1 MGLREL
7 QSALARLFTDAELRR
22 RHQEDPR
29 SLGIALG
36 IGEEEMG
43 QWLALSSEQIAN
55 FSDGLLR
62 KRLAAVRSLLPRTAK
77 RLGNALDESFYAW
90 AQTVPSQGMDH
101 HLRDAWMFGDHLL
114 SQNVA
119 SPWERELIRWE
130 RALVGQRLGRCA
142 FRWLRLRYDVTDSAR
157 DGAGDPPACNLDV
170 LTIACFGYRR
180 LFVRRGRLRSEKLRD
195 SPSGM

>member
-22 RHQEDPR
+22 RYQEDPR
-29 SLGIALG
+29 SVGTALG
-36 IGEEEMG
+36 IGREEME

-62 KRLAAVRSLLPRTAK
+62 KRLAAVRSLLPRSAK
-77 RLGNALDESFYAW
+77 RLGHALDESFYAW

-101 HLRDAWMFGDHLL
+101 HLRDAWIFADRLL
-114 SQNVA
+114 SENVA
-119 SPWERELIRWE
+119 SPWERDLIRWE
-130 RALVGQRLGRCA
+130 RALIGLRLDRCA
-142 FRWLRLRYDVTDSAR
+142 LRWCRLRYDVTDSSR
-157 DGAGDPPACNLDV
+157 DDVGDPPTGDLDV

-180 LFVRRGRLRSEKLRD
+180 LFVRRRRLRRSK
-195 SPSGM
+195 